1 MTRRSESNVRKI
13 LGTAAMA
20 LAVPTAATAA
30 TSPAPAMTDKASF
43 SSPASKRNARSDE
56 HDEALPE
63 LFPLKLRPAATAGTE
78 AAEKAIQVK
87 VLDAE
92 GRRILLA
99 RAHGNITLGPLPAG
113 EYTLQLCSGTSMEEH
128 ALKLGAGKRGLLRYE
143 LGA

>member
-1 MTRRSESNVRKI
+1 MTRRSDSNVRKI

-30 TSPAPAMTDKASF
+30 TTPAPSMTDKASF
-43 SSPASKRNARSDE
+43 SSAASKRSARANENEDA
-56 HDEALPE
+56 HPE